1 MFHTGRYPDTDSA
14 LAAIDGTKD
23 PPVRVLKQE
32 LAPSLYGCD
41 ISMLDIMIIS
51 KNYTASRPIDERTN
65 ALVRCLS
72 TLSNRAEILSPVRVH
87 IESLIQCMVESE
99 ATRLEY
105 QTIKKKWMMK
115 SMQFRQRERSRRAAD
130 ILKSYGVN
138 KVNLHLRKEE
148 LSAGSNPFHFEN
160 VPASSRI
167 VPPPSLPLER
177 ISYCSIKNNRRKKR
191 QPK

>member
-51 KNYTASRPIDERTN
+51 KNYTASTPIDERTN

-72 TLSNRAEILSPVRVH
+72 TLSNRAEISSPVRVH
-87 IESLIQCMVESE
+87 IEFSYPVHALRIPNDQEEMDDEEYAISSE
-99 ATRLEY
+99 
-105 QTIKKKWMMK
+105 
-115 SMQFRQRERSRRAAD
+115 RA
-130 ILKSYGVN
+130 
-138 KVNLHLRKEE
+138 
-148 LSAGSNPFHFEN
+148 LSTS
-160 VPASSRI
+160 
-167 VPPPSLPLER
+167 
-177 ISYCSIKNNRRKKR
+177 C
-191 QPK
+191 